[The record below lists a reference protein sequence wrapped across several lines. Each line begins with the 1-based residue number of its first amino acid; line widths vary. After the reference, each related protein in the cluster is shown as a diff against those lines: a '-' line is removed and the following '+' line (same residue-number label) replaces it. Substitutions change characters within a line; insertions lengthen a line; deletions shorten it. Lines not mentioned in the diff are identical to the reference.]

1 MDTALY
7 TQYAALMDKAELI
20 GTILFA
26 CVLLSTVSLV
36 VIALALCVRR
46 LY

>member
-1 MDTALY
+1 MDAALY
-7 TQYAALMDKAELI
+7 AQYAALMDKAELI